1 MNNPVDQQCFLDW
14 DGSIDPALSSIG
26 EISSFHSLYAPNLST
41 NGIIPTPQPQI
52 PTSCFDQLC
61 NESGFVE
68 TAAPFSSFDGRNYNG
83 FCENIRLMGL
93 PGNGASV
100 NLMNKGQ
107 IMPQPAVSDNGFG
120 STVSD
125 PSASVGTSK
134 KRKPTP
140 KGKGRDNS
148 KVNKLMY
155 PIMKPTVTLVGYQ
168 FRADK
173 GLYQISVFLGSYVTS
188 YQEHSDLVLSFP
200 KITNVD
206 MYNG

>member
-1 MNNPVDQQCFLDW
+1 MNNPVDQQCFLDLNW

-26 EISSFHSLYAPNLST
+26 EISSFHSLYAPNFST
-41 NGIIPTPQPQI
+41 NGNIPMPQALI

-61 NESGFVE
+61 NEPGIAERVAQF
-68 TAAPFSSFDGRNYNG
+68 ASFDGQNYNG
-83 FCENIRLMGL
+83 FYDNIGLMGL

-107 IMPQPAVSDNGFG
+107 IMPQPTASDNGFG

-134 KRKPTP
+134 KRKSTP

-148 KVNKLMY
+148 KVNKW
-155 PIMKPTVTLVGYQ
+155 ISIVTLVGYQ
-168 FRADK
+168 
-173 GLYQISVFLGSYVTS
+173 S
-188 YQEHSDLVLSFP
+188 E
-200 KITNVD
+200 
-206 MYNG
+206 